1 MGNVNLSDN
10 VTDRCRSLVQW
21 GMLTFQ
27 TMLQIDVEALI
38 QWGMLTFQT
47 MLQIDVEVW
56 YNGEC

>member
-27 TMLQIDVEALI
+27 TMLQIDVE
-38 QWGMLTFQT
+38 
-47 MLQIDVEVW
+47 VW
-56 YNGEC
+56 YNGGC

>member
-27 TMLQIDVEALI
+27 TMLQIDVE
-38 QWGMLTFQT
+38 
-47 MLQIDVEVW
+47 VW